1 MTAYGIAPM
10 LTPLKQNQDL
20 APMGRSTVR
29 AALLGSRETG
39 GRMAHNQYEL
49 LKQRRFLPFF
59 LTQAL
64 GAFNDNV
71 YRQAIIGLLFY
82 LGVSPEQRTLYTN
95 LAPALFILPYF
106 LFSATAGQIAEK
118 LEKSRL
124 IRITTA
130 MEIAIMSLAAVGFL
144 TQNMVVLL
152 VALFC
157 TGLQSTLFGPVKYS
171 ILPSVLHPRELTGG
185 NGLVE
190 MGTSISILMGMIFGG
205 LIFKLA
211 GDHGPVAAATAVVV
225 LAITGNLVSR
235 AIPRAEAGAPDLVIH
250 WNPIPESVAV
260 LRLAKKQPAV
270 RNAVL
275 GVSWFW
281 FIGTVMTANL
291 PTYAEVNLGG
301 AETLYIFA
309 LALFSIGIGV
319 GSLLCEKL
327 SARTVEIGLVPLGAL
342 GISAC
347 LLDLYFAR
355 SGLAPVTGLS
365 VAGFVLQPGSWRIV
379 MDLLGIGLFAGFFV
393 VPLFALIQ
401 SRTPRREM
409 SRVIAGMNIQNAAL
423 IVLAALL
430 GIVVQ
435 RLLGWTI
442 PQVLLALA
450 VANALVAIWIFTLV
464 PEFLM
469 RFLSWVLVRT
479 LYRLRVQG
487 IDHIPDEGP
496 ALVVCN
502 HVSYM
507 DALILSASIPRP
519 VRFVMYHKIFNIPVM
534 SWIFRTAKAI
544 PIAGVREDRALM
556 ERAFAQIDQALAD
569 GEIVG
574 LFPEGTLTS
583 DGQIARF
590 KSGVERILAQRPV
603 PVIPMALRGMWASMW
618 SRRKARAAGGRLDRM
633 RVPRRFRAQVE
644 VMVEAPL
651 AGADVDVEMLE
662 ARVRALRGAAA

>member
-1 MTAYGIAPM
+1 
-10 LTPLKQNQDL
+10 
-20 APMGRSTVR
+20 
-29 AALLGSRETG
+29 
-39 GRMAHNQYEL
+39 MAHNQYEL

-59 LTQAL
+59 LTQSL

-106 LFSATAGQIAEK
+106 LFSATAGQIAER
-118 LEKSRL
+118 LEKAKL

-130 MEIAIMSLAAVGFL
+130 MEIAIMSLAAIGFL
-144 TQNMVVLL
+144 TQNLVVLL
-152 VALFC
+152 VALFA
-157 TGLQSTLFGPVKYS
+157 TGGQSTLFGPVKYS

-190 MGTSISILMGMIFGG
+190 MGTSISILVGMIFGG
-205 LIFKLA
+205 VIFKLA
-211 GDHGPVAAATAVVV
+211 GEHGPVVAASAVVA
-225 LAITGNLVSR
+225 LAITGHLVSR
-235 AIPRAEAGAPDLVIH
+235 AIPRAEAGAPELKVH
-250 WNPIPESVAV
+250 WNPIPESIAV
-260 LRLAKKQPAV
+260 LRLAKRQPAV

-281 FIGTVMTANL
+281 FVGTVMTANL
-291 PTYAEVNLGG
+291 PTYADLNLGG

-309 LALFSIGIGV
+309 LALFSVGTGV

-327 SARTVEIGLVPLGAL
+327 SARTVEIGLVPLGAF
-342 GISAC
+342 GISAFM
-347 LLDLYFAR
+347 LDLYFAR
-355 SGLAPVTGLS
+355 SGLAPMAGLS
-365 VAGFVLQPGSWRIV
+365 VAGFLRQTGSARIII
-379 MDLLGIGLFAGFFV
+379 DLLGIGMFAGFFV

-401 SRTPRREM
+401 SRTPKGEL
-409 SRVIAGMNIQNAAL
+409 SRVIAGMNIQNAAF
-423 IVLAALL
+423 IVLAAAL
-430 GIVVQ
+430 GLAVQ
-435 RLLGWTI
+435 RLLGWSI
-442 PQVLLALA
+442 PQVFLALA
-450 VANALVAIWIFTLV
+450 IANALVAIWIFTIV

-519 VRFVMYHKIFNIPVM
+519 VRFVMYYRIFNIPVM
-534 SWIFRTAKAI
+534 SWIFRTARAI
-544 PIAGVREDRALM
+544 PIAGAREDPALM
-556 ERAFAQIDQALAD
+556 QRAFEEIDRALAD

-574 LFPEGTLTS
+574 IFPEGALTR
-583 DGQIARF
+583 DGGIAPF
-590 KSGVERILAQRPV
+590 KTGVERILANRPV
-603 PVIPMALRGMWASMW
+603 PVIAMALRGMWASMW
-618 SRRKARAAGGRLDRM
+618 SRRGTRAEGGRFDRM
-633 RVPRRFRAQVE
+633 RLPRRFRAHVE
-644 VMVEAPL
+644 VVAEAPVD
-651 AGADVDVEMLE
+651 GATASAEQLE
-662 ARVRALRGAAA
+662 ARVRELRGDAA